1 MNFLSVIKQRLKR
14 ERDVFLKLNLQ
25 ARLLLYSAVIYGA
38 IYPLLGIFTNTFIF
52 RQTTGFLPIASYNI
66 GIFISLA
73 SFFYLNGLLLKKN
86 SIKKLFS
93 LGILGQGLA
102 TSLVF
107 ITPNLNSGSLFFF
120 GFLYGIPF
128 AFYWANRNFL
138 SVELTKTC
146 NRD

>member
-86 SIKKLFS
+86 SIKNPY
-93 LGILGQGLA
+93 QR
-102 TSLVF
+102 
-107 ITPNLNSGSLFFF
+107 LNNHLPTC
-120 GFLYGIPF
+120 FL
-128 AFYWANRNFL
+128 
-138 SVELTKTC
+138 
-146 NRD
+146 